1 MYRFGICD
9 DNSNFCSDLEKI
21 LKESV
26 KEEGIQAELAK
37 FSGGK
42 EFLHFIKSGSTLDLL
57 FLDIEME
64 GIDGIEISNWIREN
78 PEYDTIQIVYV
89 SGKDKYA
96 MQLFKNHPLD
106 FLIKP
111 VKPENVRQILKS
123 YMRFYEKNP
132 VYFEFSTG
140 KYFRQVLENDIMY
153 FQSEG
158 KKIHITLH
166 QGTNQDFY
174 GKMSEVAKKLKGN
187 KFCTVHKSFIVNLN
201 YVWEFRPKE
210 LIMADKTVI
219 PISQS
224 LRKTVQE
231 KILERKM
238 QQNNQA

>member
-9 DNSNFCSDLEKI
+9 DNSSFCFDFENL
-21 LKESV
+21 LKECI
-26 KEEGIQAELAK
+26 KEEGIRAELFK
-37 FSGGK
+37 FYDGNAFFRFMESN
-42 EFLHFIKSGSTLDLL
+42 SPLDLL
-57 FLDIEME
+57 FLDIEMK
-64 GIDGIEISNWIREN
+64 GMNGVEIGNRLREN
-78 PEYDTIQIVYV
+78 QEYDITQIVYI

-111 VKPENVRQILKS
+111 VKSEHIQEILKS
-123 YMRFYEKNP
+123 YMRIYEKSP
-132 VYFEFSTG
+132 VFFEFSTG
-140 KYFRQVLENDIMY
+140 KYFRQIPENNIMY

-158 KKIHITLH
+158 KKIHIKIH
-166 QGTNQDFY
+166 QGETQEFY
-174 GKMSEVAKKLKGN
+174 GKMSEVARKLNGN

-210 LIMADKTVI
+210 LIMTDKTVI

-231 KILERKM
+231 KILERKIWQNM
-238 QQNNQA
+238 QA